1 MAMFRCQHHALQKE
15 KAYSMLNARAVFALL
30 MVLIAL
36 PVVSAW
42 VIYRLYKIERLK
54 TRDQRLQ
61 DLGRFGVLVVAW
73 FVFTFALEAALR
85 TISGADLVS
94 AGGLPGIVLLA
105 ALSLLWFE
113 PRTRT
118 KAIAVICALLAA
130 VIVHAALNL
139 VN

>member
-1 MAMFRCQHHALQKE
+1 
-15 KAYSMLNARAVFALL
+15 MLNARALFALL
-30 MVLIAL
+30 MVLIVV

-61 DLGRFGVLVVAW
+61 DLGRFGMLVVAW
-73 FVFTFALEAALR
+73 SLVTFALVAALR
-85 TISGADLVS
+85 AVLQVDLVS
-94 AGGLPGIVLLA
+94 AGGLPGAVLLA
-105 ALSLLWFE
+105 AASLLWFE
-113 PRTRT
+113 PGERT
-118 KAIAVICALLAA
+118 KAVALICALLAA